1 MTRSEDAT
9 GEQPAVEPTV
19 STAPPPARPRRWWS
33 AIPKH
38 LGRARTSTLVL
49 GLLFLAIGA
58 LYLNVRPEPEGT
70 TIVVDTGVTTPA
82 PTTGGTPTTTP
93 PATTTPAPTTPS
105 EPTTTEESTS
115 TVPTESSVPGETTET
130 VPTPTPTTETTS
142 VPPVPT
148 TPTG

>member
-9 GEQPAVEPTV
+9 GEQPVVEPTV
-19 STAPPPARPRRWWS
+19 STAPPPAQPRRWWS
-33 AIPKH
+33 AIPRH

-58 LYLNVRPEPEGT
+58 LYLNVRPDPEGT

-82 PTTGGTPTTTP
+82 PTTDGSPTTTP
-93 PATTTPAPTTPS
+93 PATTTPAPTTTT

-115 TVPTESSVPGETTET
+115 PVPTETSLPGETTET
-130 VPTPTPTTETTS
+130 VPPPATETTS

-148 TPTG
+148 TRPTG